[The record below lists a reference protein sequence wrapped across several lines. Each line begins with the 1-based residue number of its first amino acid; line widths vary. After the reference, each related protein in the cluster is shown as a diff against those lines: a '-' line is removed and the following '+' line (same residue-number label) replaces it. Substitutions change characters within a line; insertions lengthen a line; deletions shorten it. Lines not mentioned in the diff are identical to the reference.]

1 MRSPILSTGLMW
13 TTAKDL
19 ARFNLAVT
27 SALQA
32 TNALINQPLAQQ
44 LTWPSS
50 SATRSLGFFIGNRKA
65 ADKEDGSYLFHSGS
79 GVGYLSQSIISK
91 DGQHGAVVLIN
102 ISPEWDPKEFPQFD
116 FINQTIKQ
124 IGDHYNWQ

>member
-13 TTAKDL
+13 ATATDL
-19 ARFNLAVT
+19 ARFNLAFA

-32 TNALINQPLAQQ
+32 GNPLINQKLAQQ

-50 SATRSLGFFIGNRKA
+50 SATRSLGFFIGNRKGR
-65 ADKEDGSYLFHSGS
+65 DQEDGSYLYHSGS
-79 GVGYLSQSIISK
+79 GIGYLSQSIISK

-102 ISPEWDPKEFPQFD
+102 ISPEWDPKEFPQFE
-116 FINQTIKQ
+116 FVNETIEQ
-124 IGDHYNWQ
+124 IGEHYDWK